1 MVCFLFVLSA
11 YTDYAQVAAF
21 TDTKFS
27 CSKYETA
34 STVTFVWCDPEIA
47 YRSHTH
53 SASVFGQLH
62 RSHLSGEIS
71 LSYVKK

>member
-1 MVCFLFVLSA
+1 MVHFLFVLSA

-34 STVTFVWCDPEIA
+34 STMTFVWCDPEIA

-53 SASVFGQLH
+53 FAITAGVFG
-62 RSHLSGEIS
+62 
-71 LSYVKK
+71 